1 MKREEKCLDIIINM
15 EKIFNS
21 YAGYS
26 QTQRK
31 YSEDGSIFFEKE
43 VHLLKQ
49 IIENP
54 SDTITMIA
62 EKTIRTKSS
71 VSQVVK
77 RLIEKGL
84 LEIEKDISDK
94 RKISFIPTEKGIQ
107 LYEAHEYY
115 DSKMAALL
123 SKFLEDYSTEEIE
136 KFLQMLKKYHEYM
149 NQGYSLKDI

>member
-1 MKREEKCLDIIINM
+1 MQREKKCLDIIMNM

-21 YAGYS
+21 YTSYS
-26 QTQRK
+26 QIQRK
-31 YSEDGSIFFEKE
+31 YSEDDNIFFEKE

-62 EKTIRTKSS
+62 EKTMRTKSS

-84 LEIEKDISDK
+84 LEIEKNTSDK
-94 RKISFIPTEKGIQ
+94 RKITFIPTEKGKK

-115 DSKMAALL
+115 DFKMATLL
-123 SKFLEDYSTEEIE
+123 SKFLEEYSDKEIE
-136 KFLQMLKKYHEYM
+136 NFLLILKKYHKYM